1 MKMVVWRHSQAFS
14 QMFCCTRS
22 SFEITN
28 LQIKHKS
35 ALALQKL
42 TKVTVSVAKVAVHLS
57 PDYVSFPVG

>member
-14 QMFCCTRS
+14 QMFCCTCS

-35 ALALQKL
+35 TLALQKL
-42 TKVTVSVAKVAVHLS
+42 TKVTVSVAKVAVRLS